1 MGGISTSVRDDEKQ
15 YAVKT
20 VEGLD
25 QDEFMITRHSNF
37 LTPINV
43 INIYGEQESRT
54 KDDEIEKRWMRIFD
68 EVIKIEKRKES
79 CIILGDMNKHIG
91 NDEMGVKSNHSKI
104 SFGGGLLRAL
114 LSEGHYICLNNHPN
128 ATGGPWTRVDP
139 ANPETKSC
147 LDLVIISSDLLP
159 FFISLTIDS
168 ERKYSPVRPISKHES
183 RHSDHFPIIVE
194 FRNIPRRRQKRL
206 NQKPFTVWNTK
217 KEGG

>member
-68 EVIKIEKRKES
+68 EVIKIEEKKG
-79 CIILGDMNKHIG
+79 IL
-91 NDEMGVKSNHSKI
+91 
-104 SFGGGLLRAL
+104 
-114 LSEGHYICLNNHPN
+114 HY
-128 ATGGPWTRVDP
+128 
-139 ANPETKSC
+139 
-147 LDLVIISSDLLP
+147 
-159 FFISLTIDS
+159 
-168 ERKYSPVRPISKHES
+168 S
-183 RHSDHFPIIVE
+183 RRYE
-194 FRNIPRRRQKRL
+194 
-206 NQKPFTVWNTK
+206 
-217 KEGG
+217 